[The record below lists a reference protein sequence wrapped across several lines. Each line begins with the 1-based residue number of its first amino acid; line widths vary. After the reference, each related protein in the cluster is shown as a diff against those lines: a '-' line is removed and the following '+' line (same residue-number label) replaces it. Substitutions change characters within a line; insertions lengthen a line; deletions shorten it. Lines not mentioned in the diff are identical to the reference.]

1 MSDYKPNMI
10 DDISS
15 LRIKNIN
22 LEMQNKA
29 LQKTSDYWRDL
40 VKEIADNMDKN
51 VIEFFKI
58 KDLCSKLISE
68 YKDYDCNYQ
77 KLLVE
82 LEKLIK

>member
-1 MSDYKPNMI
+1 MSDYKPTMI